1 MLERLK
7 KIGPGAFVSAAF
19 IGPGTV
25 TACTLAGANF
35 GHALLWALVFA
46 IIATIILQEMS
57 ARLGIIT
64 QKGLGETLRHSLEG
78 SMWKWPL
85 FLLVIVALYIG
96 NAAYEGGNL
105 SGAALGVQAI
115 AGGSETVYSTAVV
128 FIFIAAV
135 VLLWTGSYKRLEKI
149 LIGLI
154 VLMAISFV
162 ATFIIVKPDLIAMGR
177 GLFIPTIP
185 EGSLLTVIALI
196 GTTVVPYNLFLH
208 SSAVKARWSNPSDL
222 SDART
227 DTVVTIGI
235 GGLITI
241 AIASTAAASIFGTGL
256 EIASAVDMA
265 RQLDPLFGWF
275 SKYLLGIGL
284 MAAGISSAIT
294 APLATAYAVS
304 EILNLERDMA
314 SKPFRFISLSVV
326 TIGAFFALTG
336 IKPLTIIMFAQF
348 ANGLLLPIVAS
359 FLLLAMNRK
368 EILGEHANGVVANI
382 FGGIVLLVTT
392 GLGVQ
397 LIVKASGIL

>member
-1 MLERLK
+1 MLARLK
-7 KIGPGAFVSAAF
+7 NIGPGAFVSAAF

-35 GHALLWALVFA
+35 GYALLWALVFA
-46 IIATIILQEMS
+46 IAATMVLQEMS

-85 FLLVIVALYIG
+85 FLLVIVALYLG

-115 AGGSETVYSTAVV
+115 AGGSEIVYRTAVV
-128 FIFIAAV
+128 FIFFAAAA
-135 VLLWTGSYKRLEKI
+135 LLWSGSYKRLEMI

-154 VLMAISFV
+154 VLMAVSFI
-162 ATFIIVKPDLIAMGR
+162 ATFIIVKPDLTAMGR
-177 GLFIPTIP
+177 GLVVPTIP
-185 EGSLLTVIALI
+185 EGSLMTVIALI

-208 SSAVKARWSNPSDL
+208 ASAVKARWSSPSDL

-227 DTVVTIGI
+227 DAVITIGL

-241 AIASTAAASIFGTGL
+241 AIASTVAASIFGTGL
-256 EIASAVDMA
+256 EISNAVDMA
-265 RQLDPLFGWF
+265 KQLEPLFGWF

-284 MAAGISSAIT
+284 LAAGLSSAIT

-304 EILNLERDMA
+304 EILDLDRDMA

-326 TIGAFFALTG
+326 VIGAFFALTG

-359 FLLLAMNRK
+359 FLLHVMNRK
-368 EILGEHANGVVANI
+368 ELLGDHANGAIANI

-397 LIVKASGIL
+397 MIMKASGIL